1 VAIKV
6 IRTQAM
12 ETEED
17 MVIEG
22 DMVEDIMVAIKE
34 MNNQTTNLEEA
45 IIQEHMIDKEV
56 QEEVKLK
63 IKQYLLEI

>member
-6 IRTQAM
+6 IRTQVM

-34 MNNQTTNLEEA
+34 MNNQITNLEEA